1 LTSITFQFLALQI
14 IPPGV
19 EFGHVVHDFDM
30 DGEEENHGPASED
43 PPIWSQV
50 TAFSS
55 DFHIQEFTC

>member
-1 LTSITFQFLALQI
+1 MYLLFWLLQI

-19 EFGHVVHDFDM
+19 EFGHIIHDFDM
-30 DGEEENHGPASED
+30 DGEEENPSPASED

-55 DFHIQEFTC
+55 AYYTH